1 MLTAIW
7 GVASCVQTPMTVNQY
22 SAMASAT
29 FNIGVTAFCGSTMAR
44 KANEG
49 DRAGS
54 CKALLM
60 WVYAGGRKIQGL
72 VNRRNAEYRLCM
84 TP

>member
-1 MLTAIW
+1 
-7 GVASCVQTPMTVNQY
+7 MTVNQY

-29 FNIGVTAFCGSTMAR
+29 FNIGVSAFCGSTMAR
-44 KANEG
+44 KANQG

>member
-1 MLTAIW
+1 
-7 GVASCVQTPMTVNQY
+7 MTVNQAAAFT
-22 SAMASAT
+22 SLT
-29 FNIGVTAFCGSTMAR
+29 FNAGVSAFCGSTMAR
-44 KANEG
+44 KANAG
-49 DRAGS
+49 DRPGS
-54 CKALLM
+54 CAALLM